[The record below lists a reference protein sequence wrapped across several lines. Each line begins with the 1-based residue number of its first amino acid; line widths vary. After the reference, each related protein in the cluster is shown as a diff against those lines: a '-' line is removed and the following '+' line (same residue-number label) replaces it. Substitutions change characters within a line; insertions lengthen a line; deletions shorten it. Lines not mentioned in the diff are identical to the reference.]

1 MAGAR
6 PSVQLSAPA
15 GAPLDASLA
24 TGLDARLDAQGWTA
38 AWSPRRPLA
47 TDDLARGCWRQ
58 SRDAALARRYLE
70 HSPKALLSML
80 VIDVDHP
87 DTLLRAISRP
97 LEHPEPSWVAEGV
110 SGRGHVGWVLS
121 SPVCRTDA
129 ARTAPLALAAR
140 VQEGLRRALDGD
152 AGYAGL
158 LTKNPTHEGWYPYW
172 GRARPYELG
181 ELAAGLGDLL
191 PRSLPKHAREQSG
204 LGRNHH
210 LFEALRT
217 WAYRARYRY
226 EQREEWEQTVTAVAL
241 NINTEF
247 AVPLPQGEVGHTAQ
261 SVARWVWRNLSR
273 EGLVRIQAARG
284 LKRAAQPSAAQA
296 RAKGAATTNRLSE
309 PAVQDGRRR
318 GGQASTPALQE
329 ARRRNAAKA
338 SLARRKID
346 RTALLEEARRERG
359 DS

>member
-1 MAGAR
+1 MPGKAA
-6 PSVQLSAPA
+6 Q
-15 GAPLDASLA
+15 
-24 TGLDARLDAQGWTA
+24 LDAQSWTD

-47 TDDLARGCWRQ
+47 TDDLLRGCWRQ
-58 SRDAALARRYLE
+58 SRTDALTRRYLE

-129 ARTAPLALAAR
+129 ARQAPLVLAAR

-152 AGYAGL
+152 PGYAGL
-158 LTKNPTHEGWYPYW
+158 LTKNPTHGSWHPFW
-172 GRARPYELG
+172 GRAQPYELG
-181 ELAAGLGDLL
+181 ELAAGLGRLL
-191 PRSLPKHAREQSG
+191 PRSLPKRAGEVRG
-204 LGRNHH
+204 LGRNSH

-217 WAYRARYRY
+217 WAYPARYRY
-226 EQREEWEQTVTAVAL
+226 EDRIEWEQTVAAVAV

-247 AVPLPQGEVGHTAQ
+247 AVPLPAGEVGHTAQ

-273 EGLVRIQAARG
+273 EGLVRVQTVRG
-284 LKRAAQPSAAQA
+284 QRRAAQPSATAA
-296 RAKGAATTNRLSE
+296 RSKA
-309 PAVQDGRRR
+309 GRS
-318 GGQASTPALQE
+318 STPAQTE

-338 SLARRKID
+338 SLARRKV
-346 RTALLEEARRERG
+346 TAEQMAEVVL
-359 DS
+359 